1 MAQMITT
8 PAGEEMVLL
17 SRAEY
22 ERLAALAAEVEEDAA
37 DVATYDAAMA
47 EIAARGDRPLP
58 AEVSALLLRGASLV
72 TAIRKWRGI
81 KQTELAERAGLSQG
95 YLSDLESRRRK
106 GAKETLVAI
115 AKALDVPAGWLV

>member
-8 PAGEEMVLL
+8 PAGEELVLL

-37 DVATYDAAMA
+37 DVAAYDAAMA
-47 EIAARGDRPLP
+47 EIAARGDSALP
-58 AEVSALLLRGASLV
+58 VEVSASLLRGASLV
-72 TAIRKWRGI
+72 TAIRKWKGV

-95 YLSDLESRRRK
+95 YLSDIESRRRK
-106 GAKETLVAI
+106 GAKETREAI
-115 AKALDVPAGWLV
+115 ARALDVPTEWLV